1 MSSKVDRAAHGP
13 SWGEVILGAILSLLL
28 GVVLGAALLIFKPVV
43 MAKEMPPA
51 KDRQPGAVYYVEGL
65 RGDASRAKQALA
77 KRKALMEGQ
86 SIKVTED
93 EVNSLVSASA
103 APTVAAKP
111 GEAPAAPASETVSTG
126 TPNVRIREGVMQVGV
141 PVTLNVLGLEQKL
154 IAQARG
160 AFEKDGDR
168 FVYVPREM
176 YLGSCPV
183 HRLPFLAGYVRG
195 KLLSSEQVPD
205 DIAAAWSR
213 FTTVAIEGNALVLA
227 AQ

>member
-28 GVVLGAALLIFKPVV
+28 GIVLGAALLIFKPVV
-43 MAKEMPPA
+43 VAKEVPKEPL
-51 KDRQPGAVYYVEGL
+51 PGTVYYVEGL
-65 RGDASRAKQALA
+65 RGDTSRAKQALA

-86 SIKVTED
+86 SVKITED
-93 EVNSLVSASA
+93 EVNSLVSAAA
-103 APTVAAKP
+103 APTPATKP
-111 GEAPAAPASETVSTG
+111 GEAAPAAKPTETITAG
-126 TPNVRIREGVMQVGV
+126 TPNVRIREGVMQIGV

-160 AFEKDGDR
+160 GFEKRGDT
-168 FVYVPREM
+168 FVYEPTEM

-183 HRLPFLAGYVRG
+183 ERLPFLAGYIRSKV
-195 KLLSSEQVPD
+195 LTSEQVPA

-213 FTTVAIEGNALVLA
+213 LTTVALEGNSLVLA

>member
-1 MSSKVDRAAHGP
+1 MSSKIDRAAHGP
-13 SWGEVILGAILSLLL
+13 SWAEVIIGAVLSLVL
-28 GVVLGAALLIFKPVV
+28 GVVIGAALLIFKPVV
-43 MAKEMPPA
+43 SAKEMPKEPI
-51 KDRQPGAVYYVEGL
+51 PGAVYYVEGL

-93 EVNSLVSASA
+93 EVNSLVTAAA
-103 APTVAAKP
+103 APTPAAKP
-111 GEAPAAPASETVSTG
+111 GEAEPAKPAETITAG
-126 TPNVRIREGVMQVGV
+126 TPNVRIREGVMQIGV
-141 PVTLNVLGLEQKL
+141 PVTLNVFGLEHKL

-160 AFEKDGDR
+160 GFVQQGDR
-168 FVYVPREM
+168 FVYEPTQM

-183 HRLPFLAGYVRG
+183 QRLPFLAGYI
-195 KLLSSEQVPD
+195 KAKALSSEQVPA

-213 FTTVAIEGNALVLA
+213 LTTVAIEGNALVLA